1 VTEPADAERT
11 YLDRRRRRRRLL
23 LAGIAVAA
31 LLVVLSARRPDLED
45 PCDTPSAAPRAEL
58 RLMPARLSLERL
70 GTVTR
75 VRRDELYVTI
85 QAVTSKPIDEAPV
98 LLQDA
103 VIAAG
108 YGPAGIDT
116 KRSEAEVFFT
126 AGPYAG
132 GQARVTQSVCEGR
145 WDIELVLLDRDA
157 ERSRT
162 TSTPG
167 GPGAG

>member
-1 VTEPADAERT
+1 MTEPADAEKT
-11 YLDRRRRRRRLL
+11 YLDRRRRRRRLWL
-23 LAGIAVAA
+23 VGIAVAA
-31 LLVVLSARRPDLED
+31 LLIAFTARRPDLED
-45 PCDTPSAAPRAEL
+45 PCDAPSAAPQAEL
-58 RLMPARLSLERL
+58 ALLPARLSFEGI
-70 GTVTR
+70 GTVTD
-75 VRRDELYVTI
+75 VRKDELYVTI

-116 KRSEAEVFFT
+116 KMSEAEVFFT

-132 GQARVTQSVCEGR
+132 GQARVTQSACEGR

-157 ERSRT
+157 V
-162 TSTPG
+162 P
-167 GPGAG
+167 

>member
-1 VTEPADAERT
+1 
-11 YLDRRRRRRRLL
+11 
-23 LAGIAVAA
+23 
-31 LLVVLSARRPDLED
+31 
-45 PCDTPSAAPRAEL
+45 
-58 RLMPARLSLERL
+58 MPAGLSFDGI

-75 VRRDELYVTI
+75 VRKDELYVTM

-116 KRSEAEVFFT
+116 KMSEAEIFFT

-145 WDIELVLLDRDA
+145 WDIDLVLLDRDS
-157 ERSRT
+157 E
-162 TSTPG
+162 P
-167 GPGAG
+167 